1 MEEVKP
7 YFNLKEAAAYI
18 GINEKLMKKITYQE
32 GFPCVRSER
41 RVIIQRKALDEW
53 FSNNSNKFIR

>member
-32 GFPCVRSER
+32 GFPCMRAER
-41 RVIIQRKALDEW
+41 RIIIQREAMDKW
-53 FSNNSNKFIR
+53 FANNSNKFIK